1 MAYKQTPGGPMKQKT
16 GHGIPSALLQGRNP
30 NYQAADVEETKD
42 QFGTGASY
50 HATRILQNYPQQQK
64 HLIKNVEKNP
74 TTGKITSY
82 EVKKDAKK
90 AVEQIQVARDSMNY
104 LSGIKDPKLREK
116 AGRDFSFNFSPNNPY
131 GKKAI
136 ERQGGEYQGP
146 GKVSA
151 TQEDKSKIL
160 TNLRAGAISGRS
172 VTNQEEPQSVF
183 GIAEVPSLNIP
194 SIGANKVT
202 HAPKKKPVPKQMKS
216 DSPAKMK
223 VSKKTAYDIK
233 EASNQKLK
241 PGARKH
247 YAENAQAAMKNK
259 KGSAAKMKKC

>member
-16 GHGIPSALLQGRNP
+16 GHGIPSALLQDRKP
-30 NYQAADVEETKD
+30 NYKAADVEESEK
-42 QFGTGASY
+42 GTGASF

-74 TTGKITSY
+74 VSGKITSY
-82 EVKKDAKK
+82 ETKIDAAK
-90 AVEQIQVARDSMNY
+90 AVEQIQVAKDSMNY

-116 AGRDFSFNFSPNNPY
+116 AGRTFSFNFSPNNPY

-151 TQEDKSKIL
+151 TQEEKQKVL
-160 TNLRAGAISGRS
+160 TNLKVGAITGKN
-172 VTNQEEPQSVF
+172 VTQQDEAQRVF

-194 SIGANKVT
+194 GIGANKVT
-202 HAPKKKPVPKQMKS
+202 HASKKKPAPKQMKS